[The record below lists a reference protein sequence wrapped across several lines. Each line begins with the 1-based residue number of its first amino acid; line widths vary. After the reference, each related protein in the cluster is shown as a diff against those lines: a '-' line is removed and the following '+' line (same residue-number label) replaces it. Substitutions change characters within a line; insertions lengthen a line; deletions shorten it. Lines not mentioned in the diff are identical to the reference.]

1 MRRPPSIERFQGA
14 MTDRPRPRHPALAA
28 TLSFLFPGLGQAYA
42 GQRRLA
48 ALLAVPVLL
57 LLVGIGVAYLAFDRV
72 RNEVLSSSFL
82 VAVLLIDA
90 ALLVWRLFAIAEIG
104 FAAPTRFAAPEV
116 EHHPG
121 IQRWLER
128 SWLRI
133 GFVSF
138 LLAVT
143 LAMHAWLGLV
153 VVELNST
160 LDRVFAGG
168 NPAAPQGGG
177 GTVEKPLNRPEYR
190 WNGTERV
197 NFLLLGIDSGVG
209 RDEALTDTILV
220 VSVDPVART
229 AVMVSVPRDT
239 GYLPLPDTSVYA
251 DGRYPRK
258 INQLST
264 DANADAKA
272 WCPDLAAGADCGI
285 RTLERSVGLY
295 LGIPIQYYATV
306 DLAGFT
312 ELIDAVGGVELCL
325 PGTMVDDQYSGP
337 TWSPKVGI
345 TLEAGCRHYDG
356 VHALA
361 YARIRKGY
369 IELPD
374 GTRDPQNDFKRADR
388 QQEVLLALRREL
400 AATNLVFELPRI
412 LDVIGRT
419 VATDFP
425 RDKVGDLA
433 TLLPLVAGPDIKRV
447 VLGLPKYV
455 GPPVDPSAN
464 YLLIP
469 KRNAIRTEMRTLF
482 GDDLQ
487 GWYVGSR
494 ADGPP
499 SESASPSAT
508 PTRSPGDG

>member
-1 MRRPPSIERFQGA
+1 ML
-14 MTDRPRPRHPALAA
+14 AL
-28 TLSFLFPGLGQAYA
+28 P
-42 GQRRLA
+42 
-48 ALLAVPVLL
+48 VVLL
-57 LLVGIGVAYLAFDRV
+57 LAGAGIAYLAFADRL

-90 ALLVWRLFAIAEIG
+90 ALLVWRVFAIAEIG
-104 FAAPTRFAAPEV
+104 FAAPGRFVAAVE
-116 EHHPG
+116 EHHAG
-121 IQRWLER
+121 LQRWLER
-128 SWLRI
+128 GWLRI
-133 GFVSF
+133 SFVSF

-143 LAMHAWLGLV
+143 VAMHAWLGLV
-153 VVELNST
+153 VLELNTT
-160 LDRVFAGG
+160 LDRVFAGAG
-168 NPAAPQGGG
+168 SVVEPDNPRPEQ
-177 GTVEKPLNRPEYR
+177 PLNRPDYR
-190 WNGTERV
+190 WDGTERV

-251 DGRYPRK
+251 DARYPQK

-264 DANADAKA
+264 DANRDPKR

-285 RTLERSVGLY
+285 RALERSVGLY

-312 ELIDAVGGVELCL
+312 ELIDAVGGVDLCL
-325 PGTMVDDQYSGP
+325 PGDLVDDQYSGP

-345 TLEAGCRHYDG
+345 RLEGGCRHYDG

-400 AATNLVFELPRI
+400 AQTNLVFELPRI
-412 LDVIGRT
+412 LDVIGRA

-425 RDKVGDLA
+425 RDQVGDLA
-433 TLLPLVAGPDIKRV
+433 TLLPLVAGPDIDRV
-447 VLGLPKYV
+447 VLGLPDY
-455 GPPVDPSAN
+455 VDPPIDPERN
-464 YLLIP
+464 YLLVP
-469 KRNAIRTEMRTLF
+469 KRSAIRSEMRKLF
-482 GDDLQ
+482 GDGLQ

-494 ADGPP
+494 DDGPAEP
-499 SESASPSAT
+499 SATPSASPSA
-508 PTRSPGDG
+508 GEAG